1 MRGHKG
7 RPSAGHK
14 GTILRK
20 QDGKRANSQDIR
32 GRFSGNKMEK
42 ERFARDIETV
52 LLYLSPRLHKTDNLG
67 RFFWKRTA
75 TIHAPAGQNQ
85 LCEENVCGP
94 LRGRRGLSRR
104 GQRSESDE
112 YYRGLIV
119 FPDSYIFLFCSNGH
133 NGNRVTA
140 GSHIGIHYE

>member
-7 RPSAGHK
+7 WPSAGHHK
-14 GTILRK
+14 GTILWK
-20 QDGKRANSQDIR
+20 QDGKRANSHDIR
-32 GRFSGNKMEK
+32 GRFSEQTG
-42 ERFARDIETV
+42 RDIGRDIGTV
-52 LLYLSPRLHKTDNLG
+52 LLYLSPRSHKTDNLG